1 MAKSRCQAKQLQ
13 KNQKPINQRT
23 IINSKLYQKRVKNT
37 ICQLI
42 ILELH
47 HMAIIT
53 IHCLQLMISCLE
65 LSCLSMKKLKM
76 KNKVSSLLNS
86 KWAFQLQLTLNNNTL
101 KKSKPTYNN
110 LLQPLH
116 PAIKIKL
123 KVFICHS
130 IALIKSKIQIITK
143 TSNTN

>member
-1 MAKSRCQAKQLQ
+1 MEKSRCQAKQLQ
-13 KNQKPINQRT
+13 KNRNPKI

-47 HMAIIT
+47 LMGIIT

-65 LSCLSMKKLKM
+65 LSCPSLKKLKM

-86 KWAFQLQLTLNNNTL
+86 KWAFQLQLILNNNTL
-101 KKSKPTYNN
+101 KKLKPIYNN

-116 PAIKIKL
+116 LAIKIKS
-123 KVFICHS
+123 KVFIYHS